1 MDFCITPVIV
11 LCSYSTVLLWLQ
23 IDCYTLGK
31 AKGMEKNG
39 LITRK
44 VYDETP
50 LKVEYFLTE
59 KGLAMKPILD
69 QMAAFFPWNTVR
81 KTRLKMESQEACRM
95 FIINCL

>member
-1 MDFCITPVIV
+1 
-11 LCSYSTVLLWLQ
+11 
-23 IDCYTLGK
+23 
-31 AKGMEKNG
+31 MEKNE

-69 QMAAFFPWNTVR
+69 QMAAFFPEILFERRV
-81 KTRLKMESQEACRM
+81 
-95 FIINCL
+95 